1 MGTTRTTVADRSR
14 RPTRATP
21 SIAGW
26 LIPQDYLALG
36 IASLIGLLAF
46 LLAYQAKRITML
58 ETTAAVERKQ
68 IVDLSATTGPET
80 LEGLLGVV
88 FTDAADRRFA
98 ANAVHRYLTDGGT
111 RPPAAP
117 NVGALARIRIP
128 AADVQASGP
137 GLRAR
142 LAQAS
147 PGAATIALFTIGDIV
162 ALKPSVIVRNA
173 DAVASTVRWALLLYL
188 LSFYGV
194 ALYWRWRGFR
204 GDPWL
209 LPVAHFLTGLGL
221 AAMLAL
227 QDPLRDRML
236 VADFSIGVAL
246 GCMALAAMSTLAYR
260 GTGLERLALL
270 PLLAAMALS
279 AMLLVFG
286 SGPGTS
292 DAKVNLFGM
301 QPVEVIRLLLVL
313 YLAGYFASRWEFIR
327 QLREEQFGG
336 LELPKRFRVPRYD
349 HVLPLIVG
357 VALALLLF
365 FLQKD
370 LGPALVFGC
379 LFLALYGV
387 ARNEIVLVG
396 VGVVLMLAGFV
407 SAYFIGYPSTIVTR
421 VAMWRSPWENAMRG
435 GDHVAQALW
444 ALASGGP
451 TGTGLALGEPSVIP
465 EAHTDMV
472 LAALGE
478 ELGFIGVAAVALI
491 YGILFYRGLGIARRA
506 TTDYT
511 FFLALGLTLSV
522 ALPLLLISGGILGVF
537 PLSGVATPFLSYGK
551 SSMIANFAGLGMLY
565 GISREVGAGDRRGP
579 VENAAA
585 TQPFLGAARIIGVA
599 IAVLG
604 SVIIARALFVQVIAD
619 EDTMVASSLSPQ
631 ADGVLR
637 YQDNPRLRKASTSLP
652 RGALLDRR
660 GMPLAVTSCADLKK
674 QEAAL
679 RQLAAIDPC
688 DERARRHYPL
698 GGYTY
703 HLLGDART
711 RSDWAATNTS
721 FEERDHEA
729 RLRGFDDGEQVV
741 ERVDPRSG
749 RTIRTLKRD
758 YSSLVAFWRNRHRPS
773 HPDVRALVERPRD
786 LRVTIDA
793 RLQMRVSRALDH
805 HLANSG
811 RDRGA
816 VVVLDAETGEVL
828 ALANAPRPRVSDAA
842 SLGIETL
849 LPPDDPA
856 WFDRARYGI
865 YPPGS
870 TFKLVTAAAA
880 LRKDP
885 RLAEETFMCRRLP
898 DGRIGY
904 RIPGWSRPIRDDELD
919 TVPHGSVN
927 LRSGVEYSCNAYFAQ
942 LAMRVGAPS
951 LHDTARLF
959 EIALTQPDTAERLR
973 DTLPQAGY
981 GQGEVQVTPFK
992 MARVVASIANGGKMP
1007 YGRWVNEPGDR
1018 RDRPAVEVMTPVVA
1032 AQIGSYMRGV
1042 VLRGTARSLA
1052 GISPAIAGKT
1062 GTAEIADAPSHAW
1075 FAGFAPYGATKGRR
1089 IAFAILIEN
1098 GGYGGR
1104 TAAPLAGEIVR
1115 AARELGLL
1123 TD

>member
-1 MGTTRTTVADRSR
+1 M
-14 RPTRATP
+14 
-21 SIAGW
+21 AGW
-26 LIPQDYLALG
+26 PIPQEYLALVA
-36 IASLIGLLAF
+36 ASLVGVIAF

-58 ETTAAVERKQ
+58 ETAAALERKQ
-68 IVDLSATTGPET
+68 IVDLSAATGPET
-80 LEGLLGVV
+80 LEIALAAV
-88 FTDAADRRFA
+88 FTDAADRRVA
-98 ANAVHRYLTDGGT
+98 ANAIHRFLTDGGA
-111 RPPAAP
+111 RPPSAP
-117 NVGALARIRIP
+117 NVGALSRIRIP
-128 AADVQASGP
+128 AAELQAGGS

-142 LAQAS
+142 LARAS
-147 PGAATIALFTIGDIV
+147 PGTASIALFTTSDIV
-162 ALKPSVIVRNA
+162 TLKPSIIVRNS

-188 LSFYGV
+188 VSFYGV
-194 ALYWRWRGFR
+194 VAYWRWRGFQ

-209 LPVAHFLTGLGL
+209 LPIAHLLTGLGL

-227 QDPLRDRML
+227 QDPLRDRLL
-236 VADFSIGVAL
+236 VADFSIGVSL
-246 GCMALAAMSTLAYR
+246 GCIALAAMSTAAYR
-260 GTGLERLALL
+260 GTALERLALL
-270 PLLAAMALS
+270 PLLAAIAIS

-387 ARNEIVLVG
+387 ARNEIVLVTA
-396 VGVVLMLAGFV
+396 GVVLMLGGFIV
-407 SAYFIGYPSTIVTR
+407 AYLIGYPSTIVTR

-451 TGTGLALGEPSVIP
+451 IGAGLGLGEPSLIP

-472 LAALGE
+472 LAGLGE
-478 ELGFIGVAAVALI
+478 ELGFAGIAAIALL
-491 YGILFYRGLGIARRA
+491 YAVFVYRGLDIARRS

-551 SSMIANFAGLGMLY
+551 SSMIANCAVLGMLY
-565 GISREVGAGDRRGP
+565 GISREVPPGRDRESA
-579 VENAAA
+579 VTSIA
-585 TQPFLGAARIIGVA
+585 TQPFLRATRIIAMA

-604 SVIIARALFVQVIAD
+604 SVIVARAMFVQVIAD
-619 EDTMVASSLSPQ
+619 EDTMVASSLAPQ

-660 GMPLAVTSCADLKK
+660 GLPLAVTSCADLKK
-674 QEAAL
+674 SEAAL
-679 RQLAAIDPC
+679 RQLGALEPC
-688 DERARRHYPL
+688 DERVRRHYPL
-698 GGYTY
+698 AGYTY

-711 RSDWAATNTS
+711 RTDWAATNTS
-721 FEERDHEA
+721 FEERDHES

-741 ERVDPRSG
+741 ERVDPRTD
-749 RTIRTLKRD
+749 RTIRTLKHD
-758 YSSLVAFWRNRHRPS
+758 YSALVEYWRNRHRPS
-773 HPDVRALVERPRD
+773 HPDVRALVERARD

-793 RLQMRVSRALDH
+793 RLQTRVSRALDQ
-805 HLANSG
+805 HLASSG

-828 ALANAPRPRVSDAA
+828 ALVNAPRPRVTDAA
-842 SLGIETL
+842 SLGIDAP

-885 RLAEETFMCRRLP
+885 ALAEETFMCRRLP
-898 DGRIGY
+898 DGRIGA
-904 RIPGWSRPIRDDELD
+904 RIPGWTRPIRDDELD
-919 TVPHGSVN
+919 RVPHGAVN
-927 LRSGVEYSCNAYFAQ
+927 LRAGIEQSCNAYFAQ
-942 LAMRVGAPS
+942 LAMRIGASS
-951 LHDTARLF
+951 LHDTGRLF
-959 EIALTQPDTAERLR
+959 EIALAQPDTADRLR

-992 MARVVASIANGGKMP
+992 MARIVASIANGGRMP

-1018 RDRPAVEVMTPVVA
+1018 RDRPPVQVMTPAVA
-1032 AQIGSYMRGV
+1032 AQIASYMRGV
-1042 VLRGTARSLA
+1042 VLRGTARSLG
-1052 GISPAIAGKT
+1052 GISPAVAGKT
-1062 GTAEIADAPSHAW
+1062 GTAEINDAPSHAW

-1104 TAAPLAGEIVR
+1104 TAAPLAGELVR
-1115 AARELGLL
+1115 AARDYGLL
-1123 TD
+1123 TE